1 MTPSLPPTPPAPE
14 TDRELLIREQSFH
27 DKWASGMNPDDVLVR
42 ESFEACTA
50 PENRYIL
57 DLLGDIQ
64 GKRILDLG
72 CGLGE
77 GAVYFA
83 MKGARVTACDLSP
96 GMLDLAANVAAR
108 HGVAIAT
115 HQSSADAT
123 GLADGSFD
131 VVYAANILHHS
142 DIPKVLDE
150 ARRLLVPGGVLVSW
164 DPILHNP
171 LIKVYRRLAQA
182 VRTIDEH
189 PLKMSEIRLFEE
201 RFAEVKVRTFWLF
214 TLLVFLRFYFWER
227 VHPSKE
233 RYWKKILVES
243 ERLKSFYEPL
253 ERMDQWILAHLPW
266 LKRYCWNIVVFCRR

>member
-1 MTPSLPPTPPAPE
+1 MT
-14 TDRELLIREQSFH
+14 DQDLLVREQSFH
-27 DKWASGMNPDDVLVR
+27 DKWASGMNPDEVMVR

-57 DLLGDIQ
+57 ERLGDVR
-64 GKRILDLG
+64 GKKILDLG

-83 MKGARVTACDLSP
+83 MRGAAVTACDLSQ
-96 GMLDLAANVAAR
+96 GMLDVAKKVAQR
-108 HGVAIAT
+108 HHVEIAT
-115 HQSSADAT
+115 HQSTADRT
-123 GLADGSFD
+123 DLPEGSFD
-131 VVYAANILHHS
+131 IVYAANILHHS

-150 ARRLLVPGGVLVSW
+150 ARRLLRPGGLFVSW

-171 LIKVYRRLAQA
+171 LIKIYRKLAQA

-189 PLKMSEIRLFEE
+189 PLKMSEIRLFQD
-201 RFAEVKVRTFWLF
+201 RFKEVTYQTFWFF
-214 TLLVFLRFYFWER
+214 TLLVFLRFFFWER

-253 ERMDQWILAHLPW
+253 ERMDNWILARIPW
-266 LKRYCWNIVVFCRR
+266 LRRYCWNIVVVCRR